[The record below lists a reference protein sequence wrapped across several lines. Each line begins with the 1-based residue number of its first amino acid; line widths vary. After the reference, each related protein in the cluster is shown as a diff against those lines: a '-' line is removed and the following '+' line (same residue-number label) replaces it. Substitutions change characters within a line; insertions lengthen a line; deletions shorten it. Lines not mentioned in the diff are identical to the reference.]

1 MDSIPYSSNKE
12 YDSDSMSQ
20 PENDKTLDLARA
32 EEVTAELGDVGKKH
46 TAIVDLAAKA
56 HVEAVL
62 SGSVRDVVTPLSD
75 CLHPSR
81 RHTVCGQADAHL
93 CVPYEH
99 SPGHWPKPGV
109 PGVRVVRVSLAK
121 TPLMAP
127 H

>member
-56 HVEAVL
+56 HVEAVQYTQEE
-62 SGSVRDVVTPLSD
+62 SKSVLRKIDW
-75 CLHPSR
+75 
-81 RHTVCGQADAHL
+81 HL
-93 CVPYEH
+93 MPMLVWICTWR
-99 SPGHWPKPGV
+99 GDTL
-109 PGVRVVRVSLAK
+109 VRLLTSI
-121 TPLMAP
+121 
-127 H
+127 